1 VLAFLAMGET
11 LDRDDEPPS
20 KSELKRQSRDLQD
33 LGESLVALPA
43 AELDALPL
51 PDDVREAVVAARRI
65 TSHGARVRQ
74 RLYIG
79 KLLRRTDVEPIRVAL
94 EQRAEV
100 DRQRARR
107 EHAIELWRDR
117 LVADEPGA
125 WTELGTLV
133 PAAEIAPLRALV
145 RQARAE
151 SASARPPASSR
162 RLFRR
167 LRELLSESVAR

>member
-1 VLAFLAMGET
+1 MGEPP
-11 LDRDDEPPS
+11 DRDDEPPS

-33 LGESLVALPA
+33 LGESLVALPM

-51 PDDVREAVVAARRI
+51 PEDVREAVLAGRRI
-65 TSHGARVRQ
+65 TSHGAKVRQ

-79 KLLRRTDVEPIRVAL
+79 KLLRRIDVEPIRIAL

-107 EHAIELWRDR
+107 EHVIEGWRDR
-117 LVADEPGA
+117 LIADEPGA
-125 WTELGTLV
+125 WTELGALV
-133 PAAEIAPLRALV
+133 PPAEIAPLRALV

-162 RLFRR
+162 QLFRR
-167 LRELLSESVAR
+167 LRELLAEAAPQ